1 MAAGIGA
8 AGIALALGT
17 TGHDWYAAW
26 KFALVEPM
34 LGVGFDDCGLVE
46 YRMAAGETM
55 NVERYSLAY
64 VNGHLRR

>member
-1 MAAGIGA
+1 
-8 AGIALALGT
+8 
-17 TGHDWYAAW
+17 
-26 KFALVEPM
+26 M